1 VIIIYA
7 GLIAL
12 SLLVLHRSDGGEVII
27 NADQV
32 TSLRT
37 TAGPL
42 HGLSP
47 GAHCIIGLTDGKYVG
62 VLETCREVKRQLESF
77 GR

>member
-1 VIIIYA
+1 MILYA

-12 SLLVLHRSDGGEVII
+12 FLLVLHRSDGGEVII

-42 HGLSP
+42 RNLAP
-47 GAHCIIGLTDGKYVG
+47 GAHCLVGLTDGKHVG
-62 VLETCREVKRQLESF
+62 VLESCTEVKRQLESF